1 MRRAVGRGGSRAHPA
16 IQLCACAHTP
26 RVPHSPRSAPPPGR
40 GGNRWDSP
48 DGCLM
53 FSACTRLAVPGQWL
67 AFVQYLVSL
76 AVVQAVQAEAAAR
89 LPQVR
94 VSCRWVSRGGG
105 SGRAGLAPCGAYI
118 CPPPPPLRQDA
129 GIDVRIKW
137 PNDIY
142 AGGLKLGGVLCHS
155 SYRDKLFH
163 IVMGVGL
170 NLANRQPTTCV
181 GECGWVG
188 RGADGG
194 ALPEHALGEL
204 PGPPTP
210 PTPPPPAACADAL
223 IEAAARS
230 AGLPPPPPV
239 PREALLGGVLSRLE
253 PMLQRLAAGGFAP
266 FEAPYYAAWLHSGQR
281 VQLQEGEGQ
290 QATWVTVEGLSP
302 HGYLLASDAG
312 VCAHACSRWHA
323 PPRRSTQRHNPPLQS
338 QGASGT
344 SCTRMATAWTFFGG
358 WCAAN
363 CQPDRDSGWVCAHRF
378 PLLSHTHTVQ
388 QHAIAMQRAGRP
400 QRR

>member
-1 MRRAVGRGGSRAHPA
+1 MSLTFRHIALIGKH
-16 IQLCACAHTP
+16 
-26 RVPHSPRSAPPPGR
+26 HSAFNSAPPAQAR
-40 GGNRWDSP
+40 QVLTS
-48 DGCLM
+48 L
-53 FSACTRLAVPGQWL
+53 TQWL
-67 AFVQYLVSL
+67 KQSGAEVFLEKDSAQQIGLDVAPTLDIQGIADQCDLALV
-76 AVVQAVQAEAAAR
+76 V
-89 LPQVR
+89 
-94 VSCRWVSRGGG
+94 GGDG
-105 SGRAGLAPCGAYI
+105 TMLGFGRQLAPHGV
-118 CPPPPPLRQDA
+118 PLI
-129 GIDVRIKW
+129 GINQGRLGFIT
-137 PNDIY
+137 DI
-142 AGGLKLGGVLCHS
+142 A
-155 SYRDKLFH
+155 
-163 IVMGVGL
+163 L
-170 NLANRQPTTCV
+170 NQL
-181 GECGWVG
+181 
-188 RGADGG
+188 
-194 ALPEHALGEL
+194 
-204 PGPPTP
+204 
-210 PTPPPPAACADAL
+210 
-223 IEAAARS
+223 EA
-230 AGLPPPPPV
+230 
-239 PREALLGGVLSRLE
+239 RLE